1 MLLYRKSFG
10 IRYARRS
17 ETMPPPA
24 IEVKYHPS
32 SVNLLLIRKLIEDSM
47 AKNHRLSA
55 YLTEQYSNIDRR
67 FAQQIISRITLRA
80 HTYFYPEFL
89 IRIYPSSGTWSWI

>member
-1 MLLYRKSFG
+1 MYRKSFG

-47 AKNHRLSA
+47 AKNHRL
-55 YLTEQYSNIDRR
+55 LIHLIEQYSSIDRR
-67 FAQQIISRITLRA
+67 FAQQIISKITSLAYYRS
-80 HTYFYPEFL
+80 YSEFL
-89 IRIYPSSGTWSWI
+89 I